1 MPIDIYIFCIHIHIY
16 MFLAITIKKKISY
29 GFVKRGIEEGLD
41 IRGEYLQGAKG
52 MEQKLISVF

>member
-1 MPIDIYIFCIHIHIY
+1 
-16 MFLAITIKKKISY
+16 MFSNNNKEKISY